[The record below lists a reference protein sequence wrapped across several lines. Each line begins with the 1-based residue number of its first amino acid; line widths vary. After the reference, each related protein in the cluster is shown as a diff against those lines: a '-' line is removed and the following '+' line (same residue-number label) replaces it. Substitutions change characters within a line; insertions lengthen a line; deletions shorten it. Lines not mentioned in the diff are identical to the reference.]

1 MPLRRAVL
9 LILVAALAGT
19 LLGGLLLLQHY
30 NQAHENAL
38 VSMICGGSGKSGC
51 EAVDE
56 SPYAMFLGLPLAL
69 YGIILYVSLAII
81 SGLSLV
87 GDQKAQE
94 AAAAAS
100 FALAAAA
107 FAVDMIL
114 LGLQAFAVGAFC
126 ILCLSTYAVTLVILV
141 VAWKYRTAGVAAKF
155 RALASSSNG
164 GGRLLLAAWIV
175 GIVLASAGA
184 LATNYAL
191 SLADPTTFDQRLADI
206 AFDEYRQAPLVSIDT
221 EGAPSVGPEDAPI
234 KIVVFSDFLCPWC
247 KQVAENLQQNFP
259 KWNDKV
265 AVYYKSFPLDKFC
278 NPSIGKTLH
287 PGSCW
292 MALGGVCA
300 AQQGKFWEYHD
311 AVYANQPTNPGSHD
325 ALVLAASAGLDTTQ
339 MKLCM
344 IQIPNQGKVRS
355 LIKQAA
361 SLGVSG
367 TPVIFIN
374 GRRLPR
380 FAYFS
385 YVLRRESE
393 RLGLPTLGGL
403 ED

>member
-1 MPLRRAVL
+1 MPLRRSVL
-9 LILVAALAGT
+9 LVLVAALAGT
-19 LLGGLLLLQHY
+19 LLSGLLLLQHY
-30 NQAHENAL
+30 NQAHDNAL

-56 SPYAMFLGLPLAL
+56 SPYSMFLGIPLAV
-69 YGIILYVSLAII
+69 YGILFYVSLAIVA
-81 SGLSLV
+81 GLSLV
-87 GDQKAQE
+87 GDQKAKE
-94 AAAAAS
+94 AAAAAA
-100 FALAAAA
+100 FALAVVA
-107 FAVDMIL
+107 FGVDLVL

-126 ILCLSTYAVTLVILV
+126 LLCISTYAATLMILV
-141 VAWKYRTAGVAAKF
+141 VTWKYRSLGLAAKF
-155 RALASSSNG
+155 GALAASPA
-164 GGRLLLAAWIV
+164 GGRLLLAAWAV
-175 GIVLASAGA
+175 GIALAGAGA

-206 AFDEYRQAPLVSIDT
+206 AFDEYRQAPLVAIDT
-221 EGAPSVGPEDAPI
+221 DGAPSVGPEDAPI

-300 AQQGKFWEYHD
+300 AAQGKFWEYHD
-311 AVYANQPTNPGSHD
+311 AVYADQPTNPDGHD
-325 ALVLAASAGLDTTQ
+325 ALVLAAGAGLDTVQ
-339 MKLCM
+339 MKQCM
-344 IQIPNQGKVRS
+344 MQIPNQGKVRA

-403 ED
+403 DD